1 MFGSKNSLYLF
12 QKPRMPKYTTDNLI
26 TNNIPENQ
34 GAAAAQR
41 KGVERNK

>member
-1 MFGSKNSLYLF
+1 
-12 QKPRMPKYTTDNLI
+12 LI

-41 KGVERNK
+41 KGVERNKWKLKDPGFASPYIDRAIAKK